1 MCIISTFQ
9 IQSDTA
15 QNYTIYYSIR
25 GPGVDK
31 EPLNLFYVE
40 RDTGNLFCTRP
51 VDREEYESF
60 EVKPKVYILYS
71 QLLSLTVSSLSQF
84 VYAYLF
90 SEFVIHALAVSD
102 STDLTGSKKNFIE

>member
-1 MCIISTFQ
+1 M
-9 IQSDTA
+9 
-15 QNYTIYYSIR
+15 
-25 GPGVDK
+25 DK

-71 QLLSLTVSSLSQF
+71 
-84 VYAYLF
+84 
-90 SEFVIHALAVSD
+90 
-102 STDLTGSKKNFIE
+102 

>member
-1 MCIISTFQ
+1 MYMMSTFQ

-15 QNYTIYYSIR
+15 QNYTIYYSIS

-51 VDREEYESF
+51 VDREMYPSF
-60 EVKPKVYILYS
+60 EVKSKVYILY
-71 QLLSLTVSSLSQF
+71 Q
-84 VYAYLF
+84 
-90 SEFVIHALAVSD
+90 
-102 STDLTGSKKNFIE
+102 

>member
-1 MCIISTFQ
+1 MYMMSTFQ

-15 QNYTIYYSIR
+15 QNYTIYYSIS

-51 VDREEYESF
+51 VDREKYPSF
-60 EVKPKVYILYS
+60 EVSLKFTYCISKIKRGYFVCLPQFIYS
-71 QLLSLTVSSLSQF
+71 
-84 VYAYLF
+84 
-90 SEFVIHALAVSD
+90 
-102 STDLTGSKKNFIE
+102 